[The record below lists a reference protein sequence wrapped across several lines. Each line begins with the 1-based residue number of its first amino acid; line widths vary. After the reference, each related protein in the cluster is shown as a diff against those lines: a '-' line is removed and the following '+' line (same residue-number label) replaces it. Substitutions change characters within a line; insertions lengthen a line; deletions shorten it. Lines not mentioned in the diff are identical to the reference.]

1 MTSNASL
8 LQRRTS
14 AVPRGVGT
22 AMPIFAA
29 RALNAELWDVEGRR
43 YIDFAAGIAVL
54 NVGHCHPRV
63 LAAAHAQ
70 LDQYTHT
77 AFQVAAYEPYIA
89 LAERLNELA
98 PIQGPAKTILFST
111 GAEAVE
117 NAVKI
122 ARKAT
127 GRSAV
132 VAFSGG
138 FHGRSFMAMA
148 LTGKTAPYKRGFG
161 PMPGEVFHVPFPVA
175 HQGIDVAHS
184 LKALQQVFKADV
196 AADEVAAI
204 IIEPVQG
211 EGGFHIAPPALLQ
224 ALREIAHEHGIV
236 LIADEV
242 QSGFARTGRLFGI
255 EHSGIQP
262 DLITVAK
269 SLAGGFPLSGVI
281 GRAELMDAAGLPVQT
296 LEAGGLDHG
305 IWTPLRYI
313 YPDADVPVL
322 PLSFSPHDSPAAL
335 MALGRALAPL
345 ADEGVLIIGSGS
357 LTHNLRLIYGPGGQ
371 PDVAA
376 PETAETG
383 AFRHWVAERT
393 AARDWAALRD
403 YRRQAPH
410 AAFMHPTDEH
420 WLPFYVAAGAGGEA
434 ATPRRLHASV
444 TYGVLA
450 MDLYAFGAGADTLAE
465 ETRDAVAA

>member
-70 LDQYTHT
+70 LDRYTHT

-89 LAERLNELA
+89 LAERLNQLA

-224 ALREIAHEHGIV
+224 ALREIADEHGIV

-281 GRAELMDAAGLPVQT
+281 GRAELMDAVDPGGLGGTYAGSPVACAAALAVLEVIDQERLVERAGVLGERVAAT
-296 LEAGGLDHG
+296 LEKWTARSDLRPLGHVRALGSMIAFDLLEARGADEVDALAAQAVLKRAHALGLILLG
-305 IWTPLRYI
+305 CGAYGEAIRILFPLTI
-313 YPDADVPVL
+313 GDAELDEG
-322 PLSFSPHDSPAAL
+322 
-335 MALGRALAPL
+335 MALLEQALAI
-345 ADEGVLIIGSGS
+345 D
-357 LTHNLRLIYGPGGQ
+357 
-371 PDVAA
+371 
-376 PETAETG
+376 
-383 AFRHWVAERT
+383 
-393 AARDWAALRD
+393 
-403 YRRQAPH
+403 
-410 AAFMHPTDEH
+410 
-420 WLPFYVAAGAGGEA
+420 
-434 ATPRRLHASV
+434 
-444 TYGVLA
+444 
-450 MDLYAFGAGADTLAE
+450 
-465 ETRDAVAA
+465 